1 MCSATM
7 TDLRNLRPVAVTAAV
22 LPDHELRFNVPGMPL
37 VEPSW
42 ASVEPVVPV
51 ERRRKQS
58 TESYESGPVVH
69 GVLYSLTEEDFE
81 AVCRTEGVPFAYTLH
96 RCRVVPYTGN
106 GRDAGARALAGAL
119 ENSSTAES
127 KRPETIPLGIPAYTL
142 RAGNKSLRSQPRS
155 VDAPPSR
162 SYVNV
167 LLRGAREFGLD
178 GDYVQ
183 RLEDIPIGRTIGG
196 DGTAERLLDAAIQRK
211 GGGDRR

>member
-1 MCSATM
+1 M
-7 TDLRNLRPVAVTAAV
+7 
-22 LPDHELRFNVPGMPL
+22 
-37 VEPSW
+37 
-42 ASVEPVVPV
+42 
-51 ERRRKQS
+51 
-58 TESYESGPVVH
+58 
-69 GVLYSLTEEDFE
+69 
-81 AVCRTEGVPFAYTLH
+81 
-96 RCRVVPYTGN
+96 PYTGN